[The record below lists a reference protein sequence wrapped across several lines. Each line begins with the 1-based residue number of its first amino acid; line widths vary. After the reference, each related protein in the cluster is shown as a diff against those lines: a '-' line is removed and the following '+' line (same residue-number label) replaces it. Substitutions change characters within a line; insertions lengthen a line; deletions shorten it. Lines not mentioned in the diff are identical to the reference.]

1 MQTLQDETLNQPV
14 VSKLSIESTPNYSSV
29 TNVGKPRRWINLV
42 IPTFIVFLAL
52 IGLALYIAHINN
64 QAFSGTYLIGSIIM
78 GLVISACFFLVSLII
93 SSVGRKFGIMYS
105 VIIWTLLIAAA
116 MYSIIIFY
124 SPFGHSTLFPSQQ
137 LSQNTPKEDSVALPP
152 GTDLSQFPSYIQID
166 KSRIVNLP
174 GGGMVIP
181 KSAIKFAM
189 TYDDCLKTTDLT
201 AEKACANKYS
211 LEMKNLSLCKS
222 LIHSDSQNTTETI
235 LDSQEE
241 CIAQY
246 AAVNMQASLCD
257 TITNKYIADINCFG
271 NIVNQIKDQNQC
283 SVVFKKDTDI
293 KDCVRGVAQNQQ
305 NKP

>member
-14 VSKLSIESTPNYSSV
+14 VSKLLMEPTPTSSSV
-29 TNVGKPRRWINLV
+29 TNIKKPRRWISLA
-42 IPTFIVFLAL
+42 IPTLIVFLAL
-52 IGLALYIAHINN
+52 MGLALYIAYTNN

-78 GLVISACFFLVSLII
+78 GLGISACFFLISLII

-105 VIIWTLLIAAA
+105 VIIWVLLIIAAV
-116 MYSIIIFY
+116 YYIFY
-124 SPFGHSTLFPSQQ
+124 SSLSQSTFFPSQQ
-137 LSQNTPKEDSVALPP
+137 LSQNIPKEDSVVLPP

-166 KSRIVNLP
+166 KSGIENLP

-211 LEMKNLSLCKS
+211 LEMKNVNLCKS
-222 LIHSDSQNTTETI
+222 LIHSDSQNTTEPI
-235 LDSQEE
+235 LNSQEE

-246 AAVNMQASLCD
+246 AAVNMQVSLCD

-271 NIVNQIKDQNQC
+271 NIVNQIKDPNQC

-293 KDCVRGVAQNQQ
+293 DDCVRGVTQNQQ
-305 NKP
+305 KKS